1 MSDLNDLYQKENSPK
16 KKNPFRSKPI
26 PKSRIEWAIRST
38 LSIRAAAKHL
48 GVAYNTFK
56 KYAKMYDLFEQN
68 KNPTGLGIST
78 IKDTKYGVK
87 IQDLFDGKHPNYPH
101 WKLQERVLREG
112 FLAQE
117 CSNCGYDDYRTA
129 DMKGPYLLNFLD
141 GDHTNHALDN
151 LSLLC
156 YNCFF
161 IMKPVGKMLTTPKKI
176 HSLKQNLNKVWEEK
190 ESN

>member
-1 MSDLNDLYQKENSPK
+1 VK
-16 KKNPFRSKPI
+16 KKKYNVSPFGKNPI
-26 PKSRIEWAIRST
+26 PKARIDTAIRNT
-38 LSIRAAAKHL
+38 QSIASAARYL
-48 GVAYNTFK
+48 EVSYNTFK

-68 KNPTGLGIST
+68 KNQAGIGIPSKGNTGWGI
-78 IKDTKYGVK
+78 KL
-87 IQDLFDGKHPNYPH
+87 QDIFAGSSPNYPH

-112 FLAQE
+112 FLKQE

-129 DMKGPYLLNFLD
+129 DMKGPYLINFLD
-141 GDHTNHALDN
+141 GDHTNHSLDN

-190 ESN
+190 ESD

>member
-1 MSDLNDLYQKENSPK
+1 M
-16 KKNPFRSKPI
+16 
-26 PKSRIEWAIRST
+26 
-38 LSIRAAAKHL
+38 
-48 GVAYNTFK
+48 
-56 KYAKMYDLFEQN
+56 
-68 KNPTGLGIST
+68 
-78 IKDTKYGVK
+78 
-87 IQDLFDGKHPNYPH
+87 
-101 WKLQERVLREG
+101 LREG
-112 FLAQE
+112 FLKQE

-190 ESN
+190 ESD